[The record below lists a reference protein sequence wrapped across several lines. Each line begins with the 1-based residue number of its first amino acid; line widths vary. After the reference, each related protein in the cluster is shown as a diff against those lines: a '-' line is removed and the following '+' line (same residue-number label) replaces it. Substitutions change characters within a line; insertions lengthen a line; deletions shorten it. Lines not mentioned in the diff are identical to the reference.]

1 MDDESRDV
9 YYELWKNVNGHSLEG
24 KVLTAMTAY
33 SYKQFYPVTVVTEKN
48 VYEADF
54 KTYVQTGIGND
65 MFYLPRTSAA
75 SLSYRPF
82 RISSPMAWWNTLW

>member
-1 MDDESRDV
+1 MNCGKTSTDI
-9 YYELWKNVNGHSLEG
+9 LWKG

-65 MFYLPRTSAA
+65 MFYLPPVLQRRA
-75 SLSYRPF
+75 YRIGLFAF
-82 RISSPMAWWNTLW
+82 RHQWLGGTHYGERKIL